1 MPGDDDPPMRCAQCD
16 TELLAGKQFCH
27 ACGARA
33 ASICNQCGASVDGG
47 FKFCPDCGAGMSAA
61 EPRPRPSR
69 TQAGAS
75 PAVPEELAEKIR
87 ATRSSIAG
95 ERKQVTVLFCDLAGS
110 TALAERMDPEE
121 YHDLLERYLEIAF
134 REIYRFEGIINQ
146 LAGDGFMAL
155 FGAPIAHED
164 APQRAVRAA
173 LQIQQ
178 ALIQLNEQLLSE
190 RQLELHARVGINT
203 GPVVVGNVGNDL
215 KMDYTAIG
223 DTTNLA
229 ARLEAL
235 AEPGSVLMSESTS
248 RLVRGLFRVRPLGP
262 LAIKGKSEPIAVFEV
277 LAANDAS
284 HPMALAAERGL
295 TPYVGRHAEL
305 AQIESCFQRVLE
317 AFPQVVTIVGQAGS
331 GKSRLVYE
339 LKKRLED
346 QPIRYFEARCSAW
359 NQMVPYAPFVSM
371 LRDYF
376 GITGEDTAEQA
387 RIRIGERLRQLGGNL
402 PEDEGLLCNLL
413 GVSGTGIS
421 ETAAD
426 EMKRQ
431 TLTAAHRLI
440 SAENDIQPTLMILE
454 DLQWMDEPALEMLE
468 AALLVME
475 RRRGMVLITH
485 RPDFQRPW
493 QTSAAQTLLNLRA
506 LSEDEICTIA
516 CAVAGGS
523 LSKDLVALIQS
534 KAEGSPFLA
543 EEITRSLLEE
553 GALATN
559 GQGREAS
566 AKEIRIPGTV
576 QEVVAARLDRLGP
589 AAKRVVQV
597 AAVLGRQFGR
607 EQLRHLLKDEEIDL
621 DAELE
626 TLERRGVVHRKNLFA
641 LDQYRFGESV
651 TQEVAYEG
659 LLLKQRRQLHE
670 RVAQLMEASPG
681 EETAERAALIAHHY
695 VRSDNREKAVQALLH
710 AARNAERVP
719 SFSTAAQ
726 RYVQAWEILA
736 ADFERPTTPHTLQQ
750 LGLDAVIGIARMTVI
765 YTTSEPPGLDET
777 LRRARGVA
785 EAHGDQSR
793 LANLLTFSGMMLMSR
808 DREQFPAGL
817 AQVEEGLAT
826 AQRTGSVAIIVSIS
840 RGLAWAYLQDGRFDL
855 AMRTMRWVEAQL
867 QQMGEDTRLSDL
879 YLGTLYLINRIAFY
893 GGDFDEA
900 LTNTTRTYDL
910 AVQVNNRTVQSG
922 SASTRAQ
929 IHLARAEYAES
940 IDWAKRAAQVAKSIG
955 NVSACHT
962 AIAVKVLA
970 KVARGDTIE
979 PSADSVMT
987 AHDLTKDADFGI
999 AIHLIIRAF
1008 AAVGEVDLAERT
1020 ARLAYGRTAGRL
1032 REMLAAL
1039 SLADVLAL
1047 RGPDRWA
1054 EAERWYEQAIVL
1066 AEAIGAKATLAAAR
1080 IGAGALAQLRGEHG
1094 VADRQL
1100 RQGRRLS
1107 HEMGMQH
1114 YVTQAESLLAGTQAI
1129 PLHAL

>member
-1 MPGDDDPPMRCAQCD
+1 MA
-16 TELLAGKQFCH
+16 
-27 ACGARA
+27 
-33 ASICNQCGASVDGG
+33 
-47 FKFCPDCGAGMSAA
+47 AA
-61 EPRPRPSR
+61 EPGPRPSR
-69 TQAGAS
+69 TQVGAS

-178 ALIQLNEQLLSE
+178 ALIRLNEQLLSE

-235 AEPGSVLMSESTS
+235 AEPGTVLMSESTS

-295 TPYVGRHAEL
+295 TPFVGRHSEL
-305 AQIESCFQRVLE
+305 AQIEACFQRVLE
-317 AFPQVVTIVGQAGS
+317 SFPQVVTVVGQAGS

-387 RIRIGERLRQLGGNL
+387 RARIGQRLRQLSGPL

-413 GVSGTGIS
+413 GVSGSIVQ
-421 ETAAD
+421 ETAPD

-431 TLTAAHRLI
+431 MLGAAHRLI
-440 SAENDIQPTLMILE
+440 SAENDIQPTLMLLE
-454 DLQWMDEPALEMLE
+454 DLQWMDEPSLEMLE
-468 AALLVME
+468 AALMVME
-475 RRRGMVLITH
+475 RRRGMVVITH
-485 RPDFQRPW
+485 RPDFQRAW
-493 QTSAAQTLLNLRA
+493 QTGAALTLLNLRA
-506 LSEDEICTIA
+506 LSDDEICTIA
-516 CAVAGGS
+516 CAAAGGS

-534 KAEGSPFLA
+534 KSEGSPFLA
-543 EEITRSLLEE
+543 EEITRSLIEE

-559 GQGREAS
+559 GQGEQS

-607 EQLRHLLKDEEIDL
+607 EQLLHLLKEEEIDV

-641 LDQYRFGESV
+641 LDQFRFGESV

-670 RVAQLMEASPG
+670 RVAQLIEASPG

-695 VRSDNREKAVQALLH
+695 LRSENRAKAVQALLH
-710 AARNAERVP
+710 AAQNAERIP

-726 RYVQAWEILA
+726 RYRQAWEVVA
-736 ADFERPTTPHTLQQ
+736 TDFERTSTPVTLQQ

-765 YTTSEPPGLDET
+765 YTTSEPPGFDEI
-777 LRRARGVA
+777 LRRARAVA
-785 EAHGDQSR
+785 EALGDLPR
-793 LANLLTFSGMMLMSR
+793 LANLLTFSGMTLMSR

-826 AQRTGSVAIIVSIS
+826 AQRTGSVAITVGIS

-855 AMRTMRWVEAQL
+855 ALRTMRWVEAQL
-867 QQMGEDTRLSDL
+867 QQMGEDKRLTDL
-879 YLGTLYLINRIAFY
+879 YLGTLYLMNRISFY
-893 GGDFDEA
+893 GGDLDDA
-900 LTNTTRTYDL
+900 LTNTSKTYEL

-922 SASTRAQ
+922 SASTLAQ
-929 IHLARAEYAES
+929 IHLARGEYAES

-955 NVSACHT
+955 NVSACHS

-979 PSADSVMT
+979 PSTDAVTS

-999 AIHLIIRAF
+999 SIHLIIRAF

-1020 ARLAYGRTAGRL
+1020 ARLAYGRAAGRL

-1047 RGPDRWA
+1047 RGPDRWP
-1054 EAERWYEQAIVL
+1054 EAERWYERAIIL
-1066 AEAIGAKATLAAAR
+1066 AEAMGAKATLAAAK

-1094 VADRQL
+1094 IADRQL

-1114 YVTQAESLLAGTQAI
+1114 YVTQAEGLLAGTQTT
-1129 PLHAL
+1129 PLHAM